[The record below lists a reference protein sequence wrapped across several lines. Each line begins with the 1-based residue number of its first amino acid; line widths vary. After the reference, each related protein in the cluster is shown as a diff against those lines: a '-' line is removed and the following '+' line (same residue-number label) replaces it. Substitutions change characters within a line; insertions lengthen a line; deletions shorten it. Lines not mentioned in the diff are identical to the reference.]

1 MIILLGLPKCGTCSF
16 QSLFISLGYKSYH
29 WVKDWAPDYIGM
41 MIYKNK
47 QNNLPLLNDFCDTDV
62 ITQMDICLSK
72 ELSYWPQII
81 DYKQLYEENPDSI
94 FILNKKDPRKLL
106 DSFKRW
112 ENYDQRLYNYS
123 PEIINNKT
131 DEGFI
136 EFVQNLYDDMEN
148 FFAKHPTS
156 KFITYDIEK
165 DNVSKLNKY
174 IDTKDI
180 TELPHKN
187 KNPVLSQNQ

>member
-72 ELSYWPQII
+72 ELSYWPQIV
-81 DYKQLYEENPDSI
+81 DYKQLYEEN
-94 FILNKKDPRKLL
+94 LRKKRVYQNAISEYYRQRKEEYLQSTL
-106 DSFKRW
+106 M
-112 ENYDQRLYNYS
+112 
-123 PEIINNKT
+123 
-131 DEGFI
+131 EG
-136 EFVQNLYDDMEN
+136 
-148 FFAKHPTS
+148 PG
-156 KFITYDIEK
+156 
-165 DNVSKLNKY
+165 
-174 IDTKDI
+174 
-180 TELPHKN
+180 PC
-187 KNPVLSQNQ
+187 